1 MKKHYYA
8 VIMAGGSGSRLWPLS
23 RKTMPKQSLVL
34 DGDKTLF
41 QTAIERLRG
50 KFPISR
56 ILIVTIA
63 DQLDQLIEEV
73 PDLPKENYVIEP
85 CPRGTAS
92 VVGLAALAIKARDS
106 NGTMAILTADH
117 LIKNVT
123 HLHQLLD
130 SAYDV
135 AQLGY
140 LVTLGIT
147 PDEPATGFGYIQKG
161 DAIGV
166 YHSLDVFQVKKFKEK
181 PSLETAK
188 KLIEDGLHVWN
199 SGMFV
204 WRSDVIFQ
212 ELAGQMPN
220 LFGKLMEIDSVWSTA
235 AYEETI
241 NTIWNTIE
249 PQTIDYGI
257 MENAERV
264 AVIPTVDLGW
274 HDVGSWQSLFDVLE
288 SDPSGNIALRGE
300 SIRFD
305 THGTLICEDSPDRL
319 IVTIGVKDLI
329 IVDSGN
335 ALLVCDRKYAQRVRE
350 VVNYLEKN
358 GRSEYL

>member
-1 MKKHYYA
+1 M
-8 VIMAGGSGSRLWPLS
+8 
-23 RKTMPKQSLVL
+23 
-34 DGDKTLF
+34 
-41 QTAIERLRG
+41 
-50 KFPISR
+50 
-56 ILIVTIA
+56 
-63 DQLDQLIEEV
+63 
-73 PDLPKENYVIEP
+73 
-85 CPRGTAS
+85 
-92 VVGLAALAIKARDS
+92 
-106 NGTMAILTADH
+106 
-117 LIKNVT
+117 
-123 HLHQLLD
+123 
-130 SAYDV
+130 
-135 AQLGY
+135 
-140 LVTLGIT
+140 
-147 PDEPATGFGYIQKG
+147 
-161 DAIGV
+161 
-166 YHSLDVFQVKKFKEK
+166 
-181 PSLETAK
+181 
-188 KLIEDGLHVWN
+188 HVWN